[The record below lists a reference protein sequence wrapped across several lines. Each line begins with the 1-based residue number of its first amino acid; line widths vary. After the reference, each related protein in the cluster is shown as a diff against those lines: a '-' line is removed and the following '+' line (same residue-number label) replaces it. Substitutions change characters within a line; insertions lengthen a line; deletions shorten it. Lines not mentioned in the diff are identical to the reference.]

1 MLYVP
6 MQPVRTGGLGL
17 EDPVAVTGHHF
28 EAEAAVRQCLKKKT
42 TIDVKKCRVK
52 LFFVGNSLL

>member
-28 EAEAAVRQCLKKKT
+28 EAEAAVRQRLK
-42 TIDVKKCRVK
+42 R
-52 LFFVGNSLL
+52 LLSM